1 MKKQKY
7 VLKMVLSALFLA
19 LAYILPFITGQIKE
33 FGSMLC
39 PMHIPILLCG
49 FICGWQWGL
58 IVGFTAPLFR
68 SAVAGMPIMFPSAVC
83 MAFEL
88 AVYGALSGLL
98 YKLFPKKKIFTYV
111 SLLISMISGRII
123 WGIAMIIC
131 ANIKGNSF
139 TFSAFATGAFLNAIP
154 GIILQIVLVPL
165 IVIAF
170 EKLNKKS
177 KKKEDISL

>member
-19 LAYILPFITGQIKE
+19 LTYILPYITGQLQE

-39 PMHIPILLCG
+39 PMHIPVLLCG

-58 IVGFTAPLFR
+58 VIGFTAPLFR

-88 AVYGALSGLL
+88 AVYGALSGIV
-98 YKLFPKKKIFTYV
+98 YKILPKKRYIH
-111 SLLISMISGRII
+111 
-123 WGIAMIIC
+123 
-131 ANIKGNSF
+131 
-139 TFSAFATGAFLNAIP
+139 TFLF
-154 GIILQIVLVPL
+154 
-165 IVIAF
+165 
-170 EKLNKKS
+170 
-177 KKKEDISL
+177 